1 MKSVGVI
8 GGLGPETTA
17 EFYLQVVFGCQKRN
31 ATQRPSIVIASV
43 PLLFEIE
50 RDLIESNTG
59 KERYIAFLVSEA
71 QRLEKSGV
79 DFLVMPCN
87 SLHVFIDKIRQSV
100 SIPVLSIVEET
111 VKYLKRQD
119 FTNVG
124 LISTSATVANNV
136 YESQLH
142 KEGINFVTPDDLQR
156 AQMDKIIQRLI
167 NGQHLNQDREL
178 ILEVVKTLSAQSI
191 DCVALACT
199 DLQLLLPSSSDVP
212 IFDTMKVLVEST
224 VETILS

>member
-1 MKSVGVI
+1 M
-8 GGLGPETTA
+8 
-17 EFYLQVVFGCQKRN
+17 
-31 ATQRPSIVIASV
+31 
-43 PLLFEIE
+43 
-50 RDLIESNTG
+50 
-59 KERYIAFLVSEA
+59 
-71 QRLEKSGV
+71 
-79 DFLVMPCN
+79 
-87 SLHVFIDKIRQSV
+87 
-100 SIPVLSIVEET
+100 LSIVEET